1 MTEAQFRAYYDGG
14 RHVDPYG
21 DQVQEFAF
29 ALLAH
34 QDAARTIRHEVF
46 KRAYEQCAKFEQET
60 AWGGDP
66 KTDWEGLKEMTRA
79 CCLEM
84 ILLPY
89 EENPLAKPEL
99 VSVPET
105 DLNLWYLL
113 VRELSFEHRQV
124 LFLSLFF
131 RENPRNLG
139 KLLNKSATEARKL
152 QAQVDEELARLILN
166 AQTARLRTFSE
177 ELLRSFSS

>member
-1 MTEAQFRAYYDGG
+1 MTEAQFRAYYDAD

-21 DQVQEFAF
+21 EQVEEFAF

-46 KRAYEQCAKFEQET
+46 KRAYEQCAKFESET
-60 AWGGDP
+60 AWGGDK
-66 KTDWEGLKEMTRA
+66 KTDWEGLREMTRT

-84 ILLPY
+84 ILMPY
-89 EENPLAKPEL
+89 EESPLAEPEL

-105 DLNLWYLL
+105 ELNLWYLL

-139 KLLNKSATEARKL
+139 KLLNKSAAEIRTL
-152 QAQVDEELARLILN
+152 QARVDEELAQLVLN
-166 AQTARLRTFSE
+166 AQTKRLKAFSE
-177 ELLRSFSS
+177 EFLRSFS